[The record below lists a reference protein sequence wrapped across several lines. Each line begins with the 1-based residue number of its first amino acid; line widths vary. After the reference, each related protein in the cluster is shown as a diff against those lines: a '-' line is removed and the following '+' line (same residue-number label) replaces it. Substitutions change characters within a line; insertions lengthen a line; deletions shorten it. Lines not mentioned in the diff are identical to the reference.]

1 MIAAAD
7 EEQQDMGLGG
17 NAARGKNAQGLAKA
31 GRALACQNTAQG
43 VLMNLRVARDIAA
56 RPAAGPDCGKQEP
69 GEVCANL
76 LFGKERHVGHR
87 RILSRV
93 GDRLDG

>member
-1 MIAAAD
+1 MIHREHTQCRCLGYTVGMSSTKEKAATARAVVEVEAQ
-7 EEQQDMGLGG
+7 EESVGQSQQDLGS
-17 NAARGKNAQGLAKA
+17 
-31 GRALACQNTAQG
+31 
-43 VLMNLRVARDIAA
+43 
-56 RPAAGPDCGKQEP
+56 

-93 GDRLDG
+93 GDRLEG